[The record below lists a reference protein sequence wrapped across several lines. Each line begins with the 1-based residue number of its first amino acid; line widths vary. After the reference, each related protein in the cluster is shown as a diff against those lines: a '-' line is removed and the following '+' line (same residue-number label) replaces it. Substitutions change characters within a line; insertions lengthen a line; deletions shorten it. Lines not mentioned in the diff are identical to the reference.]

1 MGEKNNEV
9 TNSNFQF
16 VNRVSNEFVRPGPGK
31 RERICG
37 EVHQPKF
44 CVVQDYMR
52 PRRLK
57 RNIQLP
63 SVVEMKKGDS
73 LHFIF
78 RADREIL
85 LKNNENEVVGMY
97 DFTAHRNGDNTF
109 NLRDMSV
116 SVELVGRET
125 YKKVVF
131 DNAAEVN
138 YINHTGNNSTFIFS
152 VTVKACKDI
161 SFCDIE
167 YSLFWRPYQ
176 LIRKDMTCDCDG
188 HGDVNVKAH
197 WPYKVCVYFEAGD
210 EAGDE
215 AGTDPSS

>member
-1 MGEKNNEV
+1 MGEKNNKV
-9 TNSNFQF
+9 ANSNFQF

-31 RERICG
+31 REKICG

-57 RNIQLP
+57 HNIQLP

-73 LHFIF
+73 LYFTF

-97 DFTAHRNGDNTF
+97 DFTAHRNRDDTF

-116 SVELVGRET
+116 SVELVGRDS

-131 DNAAEVN
+131 DNANAEVN
-138 YINHTGNNSTFIFS
+138 YTENNSTFIFG
-152 VTVKACKDI
+152 VKVKACKDI

-197 WPYKVCVYFEAGD
+197 WPYNVCVYFEAGD
-210 EAGDE
+210 EQPPA
-215 AGTDPSS
+215 DPSS